1 MAHPSHGDH
10 SLLRKF
16 FGKVLASA
24 AIALLGTQIFCAHTA
39 FAQGD
44 ARPNILFI
52 ISDDIS
58 WAHAGAYGDK
68 VVKTPA
74 FDRIAAEGVLF
85 TNAFCSVS
93 SCSPSRSAILTG
105 QDFWRLGEAANMRGT
120 HYKDLYNVYPFMLEE
135 AGYHVGSHSKGA
147 YPGSIKAGGWPHNP
161 AGPSTDNFQSFLKTL
176 PEDKPFCFWQGAS
189 DAHRPYVKGSGSKS
203 GMKVEDVEVP
213 PFFPDVPIVREDILD
228 YYFEVQ
234 RFDQFVETNLKLL
247 EDTGRAENTI
257 VVVTSDNGM
266 PFPRGKAYM
275 YDHSARM
282 PLAISWPKG
291 VPGGRV
297 VHDFT
302 NLIDMAPTF
311 LEAAGLKPPPDM
323 TGKSLLALLT
333 SGKQGWVEPGRDAT
347 YYGREAHSRHRIS
360 YNRRGY
366 PSRAVRTKDFLYIR
380 NFAPDRWPVGRE
392 FKDVDPSPTRTY
404 ILEHKAEIPRLFD
417 LSFGKRP
424 AEELY
429 DLKKD
434 PAQIVNVAAQAR
446 YRNHKQKL
454 SARLEK
460 YLKQTND
467 PRMGSD
473 GGDVFDNYPIW
484 PRSNSNPQLFERI
497 DRGAKAQE

>member
-1 MAHPSHGDH
+1 MVYQSHGNH
-10 SLLRKF
+10 GLLRKF
-16 FGKVLASA
+16 FRKVLASA

-52 ISDDIS
+52 VSDDIS

-68 VVKTPA
+68 VV
-74 FDRIAAEGVLF
+74 
-85 TNAFCSVS
+85 N
-93 SCSPSRSAILTG
+93 
-105 QDFWRLGEAANMRGT
+105 
-120 HYKDLYNVYPFMLEE
+120 
-135 AGYHVGSHSKGA
+135 
-147 YPGSIKAGGWPHNP
+147 
-161 AGPSTDNFQSFLKTL
+161 
-176 PEDKPFCFWQGAS
+176 
-189 DAHRPYVKGSGSKS
+189 
-203 GMKVEDVEVP
+203 
-213 PFFPDVPIVREDILD
+213 
-228 YYFEVQ
+228 
-234 RFDQFVETNLKLL
+234 
-247 EDTGRAENTI
+247 
-257 VVVTSDNGM
+257 
-266 PFPRGKAYM
+266 
-275 YDHSARM
+275 
-282 PLAISWPKG
+282 
-291 VPGGRV
+291 
-297 VHDFT
+297 
-302 NLIDMAPTF
+302 
-311 LEAAGLKPPPDM
+311 
-323 TGKSLLALLT
+323 
-333 SGKQGWVEPGRDAT
+333 
-347 YYGREAHSRHRIS
+347 
-360 YNRRGY
+360 
-366 PSRAVRTKDFLYIR
+366 IR

-473 GGDVFDNYPIW
+473 GDVFDNYPIW

>member
-1 MAHPSHGDH
+1 MAQPSHGDH
-10 SLLRKF
+10 SLLRTF
-16 FGKVLASA
+16 FRKVLASA
-24 AIALLGTQIFCAHTA
+24 AIALLGTQIFCAPSA

-44 ARPNILFI
+44 ARPNILFMV
-52 ISDDIS
+52 SDDIS

-93 SCSPSRSAILTG
+93 SCSPSRATILTG
-105 QDFWRLGEAANMRGT
+105 QNFWQLGEAANLRGT
-120 HYKDLYNVYPFMLEE
+120 LHRDQFQVYPEILEK
-135 AGYHVGSHSKGA
+135 AGYHVGSHSKA
-147 YPGSIKAGGWPHNP
+147 WSPGSIEAGGWSHNP
-161 AGPSTDNFQSFLKTL
+161 AGLEAHGFEDFLKTL
-176 PEDKPFCFWQGAS
+176 PEDKPFCFWQGSS
-189 DAHRPYVKGSGSKS
+189 DAHRPYEAGSGSKS
-203 GMKVEDVEVP
+203 GMKVEDVVVP

-234 RFDQFVETNLKLL
+234 RFDQLVETNLKLL
-247 EDTGRAENTI
+247 EKIGRVENTI

-266 PFPRGKAYM
+266 PFPRGKADM
-275 YDHSARM
+275 YDYSARM

-311 LEAAGLKPPPDM
+311 LEAAGLKLHPDM

-333 SGKQGWVEPGRDAT
+333 SGKQGWVDSKRDAT
-347 YYGREAHSRHRIS
+347 YYGREAHSVYRIS
-360 YNRRGY
+360 DNRRGY

-380 NFAPDRWPVGRE
+380 NFDPDRWPVGRE

-404 ILEHKAEIPRLFD
+404 MLEHKAEIPRLYD
-417 LSFGKRP
+417 LSFAKRP

-434 PAQIVNVAAQAR
+434 PAQIVNVAAQAK
-446 YRNHKQKL
+446 YRSHKQAL
-454 SARLEK
+454 SARLK
-460 YLKQTND
+460 GYLKHTND

-473 GGDVFDNYPIW
+473 GDVFDNYSIW
-484 PRSNSNPQLFERI
+484 DRNQRL
-497 DRGAKAQE
+497 DRGSKAQK